1 MFWRTFDVQ
10 ISNIPFIN
18 KTKKSYL
25 YELKYKFYQ
34 NKEVF
39 IMAVKQKTLTEWLY
53 PEGQGQG
60 AGVKMIC
67 YPLEEQGAGGKERTE
82 PKKKHR
88 NRASSETKQEK
99 EQGPKITLMDFIRGP
114 KGQGQGTG
122 PQNTISEGEQKKR
135 AETLEAIHRT
145 TVLQPEQSVVKQQ
158 QSVSKEEKQNEKYHS
173 ALRENGKKI
182 GIVGAVISALGA
194 ALFLGG
200 FYYLPLAAFGLV
212 GMSLAILGVPLLFV
226 GGVTWVAG
234 VINEAEHNDH
244 ISEAI
249 KEHLV
254 RAFTR
259 IAGEIDEGIHKLAHR
274 VSKALNKEK
283 KEQKE
288 EFIFTPLLSTPTSQ
302 KRETGQTPI
311 PTPVVVNKQQ
321 RLNGTQH

>member
-1 MFWRTFDVQ
+1 M
-10 ISNIPFIN
+10 
-18 KTKKSYL
+18 
-25 YELKYKFYQ
+25 
-34 NKEVF
+34 
-39 IMAVKQKTLTEWLY
+39 
-53 PEGQGQG
+53 
-60 AGVKMIC
+60 KMIC
-67 YPLEEQGAGGKERTE
+67 YPLEEQGARGKERTE
-82 PKKKHR
+82 PKKSR
-88 NRASSETKQEK
+88 NRASSETKQPE
-99 EQGPKITLMDFIRGP
+99 ITLMKFIRP
-114 KGQGQGTG
+114 TEEQ
-122 PQNTISEGEQKKR
+122 EAEQKKR
-135 AETLEAIHRT
+135 AETLEAIQRT

-182 GIVGAVISALGA
+182 GIVGAVIGALGA

-254 RAFTR
+254 GAFTR
-259 IAGEIDEGIHKLAHR
+259 IAWEIDEGIHKLAHR

-283 KEQKE
+283 KEQEE

-302 KRETGQTPI
+302 KRETGQTHI
-311 PTPVVVNKQQ
+311 PTPVAAYNP
-321 RLNGTQH
+321 RLDGTQHVAESMKKKQRYV